1 MQDQKVAV
9 VTGAQVVWAGIIT
22 RVVSKEIPIAA
33 GGIRSSFLPNLFRG
47 FSTFTSCLGIP
58 NEIYNIDLTI
68 NRHFCTGSCTHYYIT
83 ISLI

>member
-1 MQDQKVAV
+1 M
-9 VTGAQVVWAGIIT
+9 VWVI
-22 RVVSKEIPIAA
+22 SKEIPIAT

-47 FSTFTSCLGIP
+47 FSSFTLRLGIP

-68 NRHFCTGSCTHYYIT
+68 NRHFCTGIHHFRDRSCTYYYIT